1 MPIRHTFR
9 PHYMALAISLAL
21 GHATSANAQQPTT
34 IPPSLAD
41 HMARIETLINDPV
54 TVKTPVT
61 KTESGSDGVALKL
74 GDSNDLVTVSRR
86 GRFNGVVDGGGGT
99 NALQLDVISG
109 GELGESRNFNYL
121 HVNRGEWTLT
131 GTGDFSEGAIVKE
144 KAALTNRGH
153 IFGQVSVDK
162 KATFRGNG
170 QVGHLLVAGRLE
182 VNAMH
187 GAPRISGNLD
197 LQNTAE
203 LAYEVN
209 ADGHSETIQVDGT
222 AKLGNATLKIV
233 TVPGEYPLSS
243 QHTIIKADKIEGEF
257 GKVINDLAFMAPT
270 FQYEKKTVGFILTR
284 NKVPLESAARTENG
298 REFANSIDEPKEIP
312 QAELSSDTIHN
323 VSTAPDLTYVVEASG
338 TAPNSPPDI
347 ENAATV
353 PTPATETAVTRLNVA
368 QTSITASLAPP
379 ASEPSGTAQAQS
391 PAPQPTVVAVMP
403 PSSTNAAINA
413 LLGANKATAARA
425 IEQLAAGSNANLA
438 NATLSSVHP
447 VSASMLAAMRQL
459 DNPDGLSALVPRAA
473 ADSETSGRL
482 WVQALGSAGTLDRNR
497 GGSTLQHSTKGLVL
511 GADWAV
517 DEQWR
522 VGVIGGKSLTRLD
535 GSQLNGDLDSWHLGA
550 YALRQGGP
558 LALRLG
564 ATHSNHD
571 GSTKRRVAFNGFSDR
586 PKGSYDASTQQ
597 AFTEIGYNLGSG
609 NISAEPFANLGYQRY
624 QRNSY
629 TEKGGAA
636 ALQVHGQ
643 TQHNVSST
651 FGLRLAQLNTLDNG
665 MQLTPRFSAGW
676 KHTYGDVDSRT
687 HQRLVTGGRTYTV
700 EGAALDRD
708 SLTLDAGLE
717 LAVSTRH
724 TLGVGYN
731 GEIGH
736 DGRSHGVMGQWR
748 MAF

>member
-1 MPIRHTFR
+1 MSIRHTFR
-9 PHYMALAISLAL
+9 PPYMTLAISIAL
-21 GHATSANAQQPTT
+21 GHAASANAQQPTT
-34 IPPSLAD
+34 ILPSLAD

-54 TVKTPVT
+54 TVKTPVI

-99 NALQLDVISG
+99 NALQLDVVSG

-187 GAPRISGNLD
+187 GAPRISGNLE

-209 ADGHSETIQVDGT
+209 ADGRSETIQVDGT
-222 AKLGNATLKIV
+222 AKLGNATLKIIA
-233 TVPGEYPLSS
+233 VPGEYPLSS
-243 QHTIIKADKIEGEF
+243 QYIIIKAGKIEGEF
-257 GKVINDLAFMAPT
+257 GKVLNDLAFMAPD

-284 NKVPLESAARTENG
+284 NDMPLESAARTENG
-298 REFANSIDEPKEIP
+298 REFANSVDEPKEIP
-312 QAELSSDTIHN
+312 QAELSSDTIN
-323 VSTAPDLTYVVEASG
+323 NLSTAPNLIPTPPSG
-338 TAPNSPPDI
+338 I
-347 ENAATV
+347 ETAATV
-353 PTPATETAVTRLNVA
+353 PAPTPATETAVTHLNVA
-368 QTSITASLAPP
+368 QTSTAASLAPP
-379 ASEPSGTAQAQS
+379 ASETSGTIQAQS
-391 PAPQPTVVAVMP
+391 PAPQPTVAAVL
-403 PSSTNAAINA
+403 PSTSTNAAINA

-459 DNPDGLSALVPRAA
+459 DNPDGLSALVPRVA

-482 WVQALGSAGTLDRNR
+482 WVQALGSGGTLDRNR
-497 GGSTLQHSTKGLVL
+497 GSSTLQHSTKGLVL
-511 GADWAV
+511 GADWAL

-522 VGVIGGKSLTRLD
+522 VGVIGGKSQTRLD
-535 GSQLNGDLDSWHLGA
+535 GSQLDGDLDSWHLGA
-550 YALRQGGP
+550 YALRQSGP

-564 ATHSNHD
+564 ATHSNHN

-586 PKGSYDASTQQ
+586 PKGSYDANTQK
-597 AFTEIGYNLGSG
+597 AFAELGYNLGSG
-609 NISAEPFANLGYQRY
+609 TISAEPFANLGYQRY
-624 QRNSY
+624 QRDSY

-636 ALQVHGQ
+636 TLQVHGQ
-643 TQHNVSST
+643 TQNNFSST

-676 KHTYGDVDSRT
+676 KHTYGDLDSRT
-687 HQRLVTGGRTYTV
+687 HQRLATGGRTYSV

-708 SLTLDAGLE
+708 SLMLDAGLD
-717 LAVSTRH
+717 LAISTRH
-724 TLGVGYN
+724 MLGFGYN
-731 GEIGH
+731 GEVGN
-736 DGRSHGVMGQWR
+736 DSRSHGVMGQWR
-748 MAF
+748 IAF

>member
-1 MPIRHTFR
+1 MPIRRTFR

-21 GHATSANAQQPTT
+21 GHAASANAQQPTT
-34 IPPSLAD
+34 ILPSLAD

-54 TVKTPVT
+54 TVKTPVI

-99 NALQLDVISG
+99 NALQLDVVSG

-187 GAPRISGNLD
+187 GAPRVSGNLE

-203 LAYEVN
+203 LAHEVN
-209 ADGHSETIQVDGT
+209 ADGRSETIQVDGT

-233 TVPGEYPLSS
+233 AVPGEYPLSS
-243 QHTIIKADKIEGEF
+243 QYTIIKAGKIEGEF
-257 GKVINDLAFMAPT
+257 GKVINDLAFMAPD

-284 NKVPLESAARTENG
+284 NDVPLESAAITENG

-312 QAELSSDTIHN
+312 QAELSSDTINN
-323 VSTAPDLTYVVEASG
+323 VSTAPTL
-338 TAPNSPPDI
+338 PPDI
-347 ENAATV
+347 ETAATV
-353 PTPATETAVTRLNVA
+353 PTPATETTVTRLSVA
-368 QTSITASLAPP
+368 QTSTTASLAPP
-379 ASEPSGTAQAQS
+379 ASETSGTAQAQS
-391 PAPQPTVVAVMP
+391 LAPQPTVAAVMP
-403 PSSTNAAINA
+403 STSTNAAINA

-447 VSASMLAAMRQL
+447 VSASMLAAMHQL
-459 DNPDGLSALVPRAA
+459 DNPDGLSALVPRVAA
-473 ADSETSGRL
+473 GSETSGRL

-522 VGVIGGKSLTRLD
+522 VGVMGGKSQTRLD
-535 GSQLNGDLDSWHLGA
+535 GSLFNGDLDSWHLGA
-550 YALRQGGP
+550 YALRQSGP

-564 ATHSNHD
+564 ANHSNHD

-597 AFTEIGYNLGSG
+597 AFTEIGHNLGSG

-643 TQHNVSST
+643 TQNNFSST

-708 SLTLDAGLE
+708 SLMLDAGLE
-717 LAVSTRH
+717 LVVSTRH
-724 TLGVGYN
+724 TLGFGYN
-731 GEIGH
+731 GEIGN
-736 DGRSHGVMGQWR
+736 DSRSHGVMGQWR